1 MTRLHRLLLPALLL
15 LTACSSGGD
24 DTPDGGA
31 PALADDCNS
40 PEEAL
45 SKPGCELSVEGEGQ
59 VLEAYLSTAGD
70 EDWYSVRLPAT
81 VGPRTLVQVTAGY
94 AVQST
99 AVNLSVN
106 LLRENGTASLSKGVD
121 KHGQGAPRPVEF
133 IVPFGDPNAR
143 LLLLLKDEP
152 NVINRPNFDARSP
165 YFVRVRVLEN
175 PDLFEPNDTRAQA
188 TALTLVSEAGK
199 ESGRAVGYLGTK
211 GDVDYFSFTV
221 PAKKVVYVRLSAP
234 ELTPPPAYRLAYELV
249 RPNGTAEAQDQVP
262 NTSVAAELATA
273 RRVKEG
279 GTWWMKVQAYQA
291 ATDPNTP
298 PGDVRQ
304 AYTLEVQLMDEAD
317 PQDTNGDNDLRERA
331 TVKAFGPNAAS
342 PQTLSFT
349 GRIGS
354 VPDVD
359 WYAVDVPPYVK
370 NGVSQ
375 PTLLHYRFAPGTG
388 GRRFAPLPGFLDRQV
403 RVFTQ
408 VTKGPTL
415 ADQRVACAKDVT
427 VCPKGY
433 TEFAEGQGLVETY
446 CGTGTAALC
455 LHSSR
460 EEAPQDFATLRNF
473 EGALPVPPA
482 ASAVRYY
489 FLVEDASN
497 DWADDRDYTLAVT
510 WQEDTDEAAR
520 YAGGTQEQ
528 PSSLTLAQDTT
539 GNTFPAPPASATVLS
554 GVLSHGYGRLQPSD
568 RLKGRGVRGPADY
581 DAVPTDVDSYL
592 LTIPGGQ
599 AQPQD
604 RTWEVQWTVQ
614 NLPDGGIPP
623 HGLALDLTFCDGDRM
638 DGGACTPVTRGSRNS
653 PLTLAYRGDA
663 LRAWH
668 SASGTTAHLQPLYSK
683 TVSGDSTV
691 FTVLPYACSCLEP
704 RFVRGGTLRVDVSAT
719 ERESYARLNYS
730 VRTAYTDYPKT
741 YTVDGGT
748 NTCPAP
754 RQDGGTPLPDGGTTP
769 ITWTPG
775 CQFTLQP

>member
-15 LTACSSGGD
+15 LSACSSGGD
-24 DTPDGGA
+24 NTPDGGD
-31 PALADDCNS
+31 PSIADDCNS

-45 SKPGCELSVEGEGQ
+45 SKPECELSLEGEGQ
-59 VLEAYLSTAGD
+59 VREAYLSTAGD

-133 IVPFGDPNAR
+133 IVPFGEPNAR

-175 PDLFEPNDTRAQA
+175 PDLSEPNDTPAQA
-188 TALTLVSEAGK
+188 TPLTLVPEAGK
-199 ESGRAVGYLGTK
+199 ESGKAVGYLGTK
-211 GDVDYFSFTV
+211 GDVDYFSFTA

-234 ELTPPPAYRLAYELV
+234 ELTPPPAYRLSYELV

-273 RRVKEG
+273 RRVKDG
-279 GTWWMKVQAYQA
+279 GTWLVKVKAYQA

-317 PQDTNGDNDLRERA
+317 AQDTNGDNDIRERA
-331 TVKAFGPNAAS
+331 TVKAFTSS
-342 PQTLSFT
+342 PQTLSFS
-349 GRIGS
+349 GRLGS

-359 WYAVDVPPYVK
+359 WYAVDVPPSVK

-375 PTLLHYRFAPGTG
+375 PALLHYRFAQGAG
-388 GRRFAPLPGFLDRQV
+388 GGRFAPLPGFLDRQV

-408 VTKGPTL
+408 VTKGATL
-415 ADQRVACAKDVT
+415 ADQRVACGTDAT

-433 TEFAEGQGLVETY
+433 TEFAEGRGLVETY

-473 EGALPVPPA
+473 EGALPVPPS
-482 ASAVRYY
+482 SATVRYY
-489 FLVEDASN
+489 FLIEDASN
-497 DWADDRDYTLAVT
+497 DWADDRDYTLSVT
-510 WQEDTDEAAR
+510 WQEDADEAAR

-528 PSSLTLAQDTT
+528 PRTLTLAQDTT
-539 GNTFPAPPASATVLS
+539 GNDFPAPPASATVMS
-554 GVLSHGYGRLQPSD
+554 GELSHGYGRLQPSD

-581 DAVPTDVDSYL
+581 DAVPTDVDSYI
-592 LTIPGGQ
+592 LTLPGGQ
-599 AQPQD
+599 APPQD
-604 RTWEVQWTVQ
+604 RTWEVQWSVK

-623 HGLALDLTFCDGDRM
+623 HGLALDLTFCDGDRL
-638 DGGACTPVTRGSRNS
+638 DGGACTPVSRGSRNS
-653 PLTLAYRGDA
+653 PLTLAYRGEA

-668 SASGTTAHLQPLYSK
+668 SASGTTTNLQPLYSK

-741 YTVDGGT
+741 YAVDGGT
-748 NTCPAP
+748 GTCPAP

-769 ITWTPG
+769 ITWTGG